1 MDSIT
6 QILITIL
13 GSGAF
18 ISFVQFLIQR
28 HDNKSSKIDEL
39 CEKIEEE
46 IELQDKTSK
55 ERYSLLQQEIEKG
68 LEARENLGKERYL
81 EHKEAIQKLNEAIFQ
96 LTKND
101 TSQNEYMKNIGN
113 SLIGLSHDK
122 IMRLSD
128 KYLERGGITLKEK
141 TTLKSIYDPY
151 RVLGGNGDCQ
161 VAYEQVDHLPII
173 SEEKVK
179 ELDKSGKD

>member
-1 MDSIT
+1 M
-6 QILITIL
+6 
-13 GSGAF
+13 
-18 ISFVQFLIQR
+18 SFLQFLIQR
-28 HDNKSSKIDEL
+28 KDNKDDKIGEILKKLEEGKDNQEGASLQRYEEL
-39 CEKIEEE
+39 KHDLNEGLKIREE
-46 IELQDKTSK
+46 T
-55 ERYSLLQQEIEKG
+55 
-68 LEARENLGKERYL
+68 GKERYL

-128 KYLERGGITLKEK
+128 KFLERGGITLKEK

-151 RVLGGNGDCQ
+151 RDLGGNGDCQ
-161 VAYEQVDHLPII
+161 VAYEQVNQLPII
-173 SEEKVK
+173 TEEKAK
-179 ELDKSGKD
+179 ELDKSGKA